1 MRKKIFIIMTFFG
14 VSLLGNEISSF
25 TAIKYKADFEKQE
38 HQAKQ
43 TIINEYAQIKK
54 IAKTLETTSMKGDSD
69 LEVSKNLMIIDIWSK
84 KFLQSYNP
92 TDEELIELYKTQKPT
107 MLAKYELR
115 NILVSYEKNADMI
128 IAKLNLIKNPKD
140 KKESF
145 IKYVKSVSND
155 TNSKNNNGLT
165 AIVDENRL
173 HPQIKEALLGKAE
186 GEIVKVNMQDL
197 GTQILFIEKIIPQ
210 KQASFEESKEALI
223 NLAKRNALNKNI
235 ELLSK

>member
-1 MRKKIFIIMTFFG
+1 MRKKIFTIMTFFG

-25 TAIKYKADFEKQE
+25 TAIKYKADFETQE

-54 IAKTLETTSMKGDSD
+54 IVKTLETTSMKDDSD
-69 LEVSKNLMIIDIWSK
+69 VEVSKNLMIIDIWSK

-128 IAKLNLIKNPKD
+128 IGKLNLIKNPKD
-140 KKESF
+140 KKDSF

-165 AIVDENRL
+165 PIVDENRL

-186 GEIVKVNMQDL
+186 GEIVKVNMQDV